1 LSAIDNSQ
9 ASSLLNAILNQ
20 VPASSTA
27 GINLRLG
34 SNSPNASTT
43 MVELPN
49 GNGYTTGGTV
59 CTFGSAAIVSG
70 IPTSYNTSV
79 LTWTNSSG
87 GWTINGVELW
97 DQAAIPLRWMWG
109 TWIGAPIS
117 VASGNSFQVPASGI
131 IASLQ

>member
-1 LSAIDNSQ
+1 MSAIDNSQ

-20 VPASSTA
+20 VATASTT

-34 SNSPNASTT
+34 SNVPNASTT
-43 MVELPN
+43 MQELVN
-49 GNGYTTGGTV
+49 GNGYTTGGTA
-59 CTFGSAAIVSG
+59 CTFSSAAIVSG
-70 IPTSYNTSV
+70 LPTSSNTNIM
-79 LTWTNSSG
+79 TWTNSSG

-97 DQAAIPLRWMWG
+97 DQGGTPLRWMWG

-117 VASGNSFQVPASGI
+117 VASGNSFQIPVGGI